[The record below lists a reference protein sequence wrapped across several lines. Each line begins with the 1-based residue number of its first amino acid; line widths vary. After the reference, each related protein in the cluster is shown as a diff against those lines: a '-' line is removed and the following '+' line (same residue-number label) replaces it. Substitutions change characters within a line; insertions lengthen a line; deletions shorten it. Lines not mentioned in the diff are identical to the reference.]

1 MSDRL
6 MRELNETL
14 ATMRGTAMAKR
25 KAIHKRLWLS
35 PSDCDSMA
43 YAKYTIDS
51 YSIDGD
57 MEISIADCYKIIN
70 LTLQSARDLRKIERL
85 INFLQEAVVV
95 HKQERD
101 R

>member
-1 MSDRL
+1 MGR
-6 MRELNETL
+6 
-14 ATMRGTAMAKR
+14 R
-25 KAIHKRLWLS
+25 KAIHKRKWLA

-51 YSIDGD
+51 YSTDGD

-70 LTLQSARDLRKIERL
+70 LTLCSAQDLRKIERL
-85 INFLQEAVVV
+85 IDFLQEAVAV